1 MMVLGRSAVVFY
13 GLILLLV
20 IAYTGQ
26 VITFLRSEAVVGI
39 VDGHKDGKSYVKF
52 STGSQTVRVQ
62 AELPRYYIT
71 GDEARMIYDPAAP
84 SRAEFYN
91 ADYRTEKQ
99 YLPMTLI
106 LIWLAFSLAYI
117 GSDQV
122 IVISLKKMLFRKTE
136 RARAE
141 HFKGSSRELF

>member
-1 MMVLGRSAVVFY
+1 
-13 GLILLLV
+13 
-20 IAYTGQ
+20 
-26 VITFLRSEAVVGI
+26 
-39 VDGHKDGKSYVKF
+39 
-52 STGSQTVRVQ
+52 
-62 AELPRYYIT
+62 
-71 GDEARMIYDPAAP
+71 MIYDPAAP

-141 HFKGSSRELF
+141 HFKGSSRELL